1 MVGEKKW
8 LPYVLLIPWVIGFLV
23 FKLYPFIN
31 SFYLSLFE
39 KVSPIQSDYVGLA
52 NYARLFSKTDF
63 FGQQFINSLKVT
75 FKYVFFTVP
84 LVLLVSLIIAYV
96 LSRKIKGV
104 RFFRTAFYVP
114 TVLGANVAVVL
125 LWRELFENYGLVNQG
140 LAVFGLD
147 PINWFGT
154 AAGAMTSI
162 IALRVWQFGSTML
175 IFLAAIKNV
184 PDSLYEAARI
194 DGASPLKQFT
204 VITVPML
211 TPVILFNGVM
221 RLVETFQVF
230 TSAKL
235 ITNGGPLNSTHVI
248 NLYIYE
254 VAFENRN
261 FNLGSA
267 MSWILFLI
275 IMVFTIIIFRS
286 SKYWVYYQD

>member
-8 LPYVLLIPWVIGFLV
+8 LPYLLLIPWFLGFIL
-23 FKLYPFIN
+23 FKVYPFVN

-39 KVSPIQSDYVGLA
+39 KISPSESIYVGLA
-52 NYARLFSKTDF
+52 NYRKLFMSSDF
-63 FGQQFINSLKVT
+63 FGQQFLNSMLVT

-84 LVLLVSLIIAYV
+84 LVLIVSLLVAYI
-96 LSRKIKGV
+96 LSRKIKGIG
-104 RFFRTAFYVP
+104 FFRTAFYVP

-125 LWRELFENYGLVNQG
+125 LWRELFESYGLINQG
-140 LAVFGLD
+140 LALFGAN

-154 AAGAMTSI
+154 APGAMTSI

-175 IFLAAIKNV
+175 IFLAALKNI
-184 PDSLYEAARI
+184 PPTLYEAAEI
-194 DGASPLKQFT
+194 DGASRLRQFR
-204 VITVPML
+204 VITLPML

-221 RLVETFQVF
+221 RLVETFQTF

-235 ITNGGPLNSTHVI
+235 ITNGGPLDGTRVI
-248 NLYIYE
+248 NLLIYQ

-267 MSWILFLI
+267 MSWLLFLV
-275 IMVFTIIIFRS
+275 IMLFTILIFRS

>member
-8 LPYVLLIPWVIGFLV
+8 LPYILVIPWVIGFV
-23 FKLYPFIN
+23 IFKFYPFLN

-39 KVSPIQSDYVGLA
+39 KVSPRETVFVGLS
-52 NYARLFSKTDF
+52 NYALLFRSQDF
-63 FGQQFINSLKVT
+63 FGGQFLNSLKVT
-75 FKYVFFTVP
+75 FTYVFFTVP
-84 LVLLVSLIIAYV
+84 LVLIVSLLVAYV

-104 RFFRTAFYVP
+104 GIFRTAFYVP

-125 LWRELFENYGLVNQG
+125 LWRELFESYGLVNQG
-140 LAVFGLD
+140 LTLIGLD

-154 AAGAMTSI
+154 SAGAMTTI
-162 IALRVWQFGSTML
+162 IAIRVWQFGSTML
-175 IFLAAIKNV
+175 IFLAALKNV
-184 PDSLYEAARI
+184 PEPLYEAAII
-194 DGASPLKQFT
+194 DGASKTKMFMK
-204 VITVPML
+204 ITVPMI

-230 TSAKL
+230 TGPKL
-235 ITNGGPLNSTHVI
+235 ITNGGPLDSTHVI
-248 NLYIYE
+248 NLLIYE

-275 IMVFTIIIFRS
+275 IMVFTILIFRS